1 MVTICFNSYKGG
13 TGKTMT
19 SVNLAATLAQEHRV
33 ALIDFDFLGPAFFS
47 IFDNSEHRYINEVI
61 FGNAEIEDILLP
73 YVHEKIQNGGELSV
87 AVADPRPQTIQSIS
101 NLASND
107 FKNALDHTIELQMN
121 LENDLGYDYVVIDT
135 GPGLQRDVANAIF
148 ISDVVALVMKP
159 TMPDLEG
166 TKLVVE
172 AMIRGYATDKAIGI
186 IFNRALHK
194 NWQPHTPLPFADN
207 DYRHIVDEANN
218 FSTTNNIP
226 IFSTLNCMCD
236 VARSQANRI
245 FILNYPDHPYTTSI
259 QECTQAM
266 LTHWKNATKK

>member
-19 SVNLAATLAQEHRV
+19 SVNLAATLAQENKV

-47 IFDNSEHRYINEVI
+47 IFENPENRFINEAI

-73 YVHEKIQNGGELSV
+73 YSHNKIQNSGKLSV
-87 AVADPRPQTIQSIS
+87 AVADPRPRTIQSIS
-101 NLASND
+101 NLASDD
-107 FKNALDHTIELQMN
+107 FKTALDHTIELQMN

-159 TMPDLEG
+159 TLSDLEG

-172 AMIRGYATDKAIGI
+172 AMIKGYATDKAIGI

-194 NWQPHTPLPFADN
+194 NWQPHTPLPFADD
-207 DYRHIVDEANN
+207 DYLHIVEEAAN
-218 FSTTNNIP
+218 FSSSNNIP

-245 FILNYPDHPYTTSI
+245 FVLNYPDHPYTASI
-259 QECTQAM
+259 QECTVAM
-266 LTHWKNATKK
+266 METLGKLS